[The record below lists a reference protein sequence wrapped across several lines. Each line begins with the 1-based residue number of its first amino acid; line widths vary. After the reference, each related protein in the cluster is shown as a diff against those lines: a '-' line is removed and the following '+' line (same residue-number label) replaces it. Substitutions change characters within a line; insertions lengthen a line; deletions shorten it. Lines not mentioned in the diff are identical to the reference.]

1 MKIKRTRPVLFPN
14 HGVENLTPL
23 IPDKP
28 HQVQIGSNF
37 KVGNPA
43 NAAYL
48 FIWNSLKQKINY
60 LHKTDLPSNE
70 MVDQVVTVTGILKR
84 KNNTYTAILERK
96 DRNEFFKGLHKIYA
110 DVDNAVIAKELI
122 SL

>member
-1 MKIKRTRPVLFPN
+1 MKIKRKRPVLFPN
-14 HGVENLTPL
+14 HGEEVVAPV
-23 IPDKP
+23 IPIKP

-37 KVGNPA
+37 RVGNPA

-48 FIWNSLKQKINY
+48 FLWNSLKQKINY
-60 LHKTDLPSNE
+60 LHKTDLPSSH

-84 KNNTYTAILERK
+84 KNNTYIAILERK
-96 DRNEFFKGLHKIYA
+96 DKSEFFQGLRKIYA
-110 DVDNAVIAKELI
+110 DIDKAVIARELI